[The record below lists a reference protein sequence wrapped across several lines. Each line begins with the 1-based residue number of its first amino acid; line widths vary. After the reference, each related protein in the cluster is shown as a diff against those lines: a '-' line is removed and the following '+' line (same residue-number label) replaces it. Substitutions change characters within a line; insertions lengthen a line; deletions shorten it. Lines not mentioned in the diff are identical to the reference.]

1 MKSNRSSFHLAMAA
15 SLLLG
20 FSGLALAQAPVEAQA
35 QAQAQTQARQTGH
48 THKVHANMA
57 DRHARHLTDL
67 KAKLKLDAAQEPA
80 WTAFAQTLQAPM
92 SQTARLDRAALA
104 SLTTPERLDLMK
116 VRQAARDG
124 EVRKRVEATKAFYA
138 TLEPVQK
145 KIFDTETA
153 QAMHGMGHKMGHSD
167 GFKTGVRDAHPH
179 RH

>member
-1 MKSNRSSFHLAMAA
+1 MQSNHTSFHLAMAA
-15 SLLLG
+15 SFLLG
-20 FSGLALAQAPVEAQA
+20 FSSLALAQAPAETQA
-35 QAQAQTQARQTGH
+35 QARQTGH
-48 THKVHANMA
+48 THKAHAVIT

-80 WTAFAQTLQAPM
+80 WTAFAQTLQAPI
-92 SQTARLDRAALA
+92 SQTARPDRAALA
-104 SLTTPERLDLMK
+104 SLTTPERLDLMQ

-124 EVRKRVEATKAFYA
+124 EMRQRAEATKAFYA
-138 TLEPVQK
+138 ALEPLQK

>member
-20 FSGLALAQAPVEAQA
+20 FSGLALAQAPVETQV
-35 QAQAQTQARQTGH
+35 QARQTSH

-67 KAKLKLDAAQEPA
+67 KAKLKLGAAQEPA
-80 WTAFAQTLQAPM
+80 WTAFAHTLQDPM
-92 SQTARLDRAALA
+92 SQTARPDRAALA
-104 SLTTPERLDLMK
+104 LLTTPERLDLMQ

-124 EVRKRVEATKAFYA
+124 EMRQRVEATKAFYA
-138 TLEPVQK
+138 ALEPAQK

-153 QAMHGMGHKMGHSD
+153 QAMHGMGHKMGHPD
-167 GFKTGVRDAHPH
+167 GFKAELRDAHPH
-179 RH
+179 RY

>member
-1 MKSNRSSFHLAMAA
+1 MKSNRSSFHLAIAA

-35 QAQAQTQARQTGH
+35 QARQTGH
-48 THKVHANMA
+48 TQKVHANMA

-80 WTAFAQTLQAPM
+80 WAAFVQTLHAPM
-92 SQTARLDRAALA
+92 SQTARPDRALLA
-104 SLTTPERLDLMK
+104 SLTTPERFDLMQ

-124 EVRKRVEATKAFYA
+124 EVLKRVAATRAFYA
-138 TLEPVQK
+138 ALEPAQK
-145 KIFDTETA
+145 KTFDTETA
-153 QAMHGMGHKMGHSD
+153 QAMHGMGHKMGHTD
-167 GFKTGVRDAHPH
+167 GFKGGLRDAHPH